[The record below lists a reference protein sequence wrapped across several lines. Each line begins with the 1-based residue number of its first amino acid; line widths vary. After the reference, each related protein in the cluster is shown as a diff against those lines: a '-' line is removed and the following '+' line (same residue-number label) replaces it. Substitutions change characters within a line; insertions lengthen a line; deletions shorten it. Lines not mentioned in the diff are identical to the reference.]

1 MSYGDDMATLERD
14 ARELLDDEI
23 AAGRIVAVEVWD
35 ASLGEFVTFLG
46 DADPVDN
53 RKEMSG

>member
-1 MSYGDDMATLERD
+1 MSYVDDMATLERD

-23 AAGRIVAVEVWD
+23 AAGRIVVVEVWD
-35 ASLGEFVTFLG
+35 ASLGEFVTFLV

-53 RKEMSG
+53 RKEVSG